1 MISFKDLMEGR
12 VGQKIVK
19 PTADSKLKQQV
30 REPGDLG
37 KVERLKQMHQNK
49 GGAKMTRVPDTAQ
62 RMSSAVSLGADKMA
76 AAKKVL
82 QDVSGVKDEDRKKG
96 SVRTPV
102 DYNDPTQYRRKVKSL
117 SKKMGL
123 RGDEPETDPSEAE
136 FDEGGDPDTPKPKAV
151 PKPPNPPRGW
161 TMTSPKPE
169 HKAYTKQ
176 LKDYEAFKNAGGQ
189 DAPRGRS
196 KEEIEAGME
205 KAQKTGQLAGRD
217 ATTAADQEFDSVIQQ
232 AASPDLLPGVKI
244 GKNTVGSSADMR
256 HAYQGSGVGQKDK
269 KEMDDDYFN
278 QMMGAIIDPDLATQA
293 KGKGAEEDP
302 AMAAL
307 GQRLD
312 LDKTGSIPLIQKG
325 GEGGY
330 NTKVMDPSAR
340 DVEAHSQDGE
350 ELASDKA
357 YMTKEVKQRQKALR
371 KALNGQDSK
380 AVQDL
385 AFKFKD
391 ISDERLDSTINM
403 FGQARGA
410 GGKMELLKRI
420 ERAGGV
426 DGERSTIW
434 AGEDF
439 GDKVPDEAKKDA
451 NGNDLPPGVYDMSK
465 ITDTDLKKNMRANRS
480 REATRTYLKQG
491 GVDAYAEHEGFRSM
505 LDMDL
510 EHIKSLKNG
519 GFDGPDNWV
528 WASSPLNQG
537 RGTEDL
543 GSYVQRSV
551 DSRGVTGPD
560 GGSKLGQT
568 TQGRMQK
575 PREQGQFFD
584 KMFDDNQLLK
594 NRFENDFGELRK
606 GTRGQFK
613 GVFDPAKYDE
623 LSDEQIAAHR
633 KNLKDNYGFSND
645 QAKIQFPDKGVQ
657 SGKAYGNDAKAYDAD
672 ATRNERQ
679 QHQYRKALDDIKKQ
693 KEAGTLP
700 PELRG
705 LSASELK
712 KYVQDQIN
720 DTEERKANDER
731 EAELGKIR
739 AQQPAFDDIGL

>member
-19 PTADSKLKQQV
+19 QTADSKLKQQV
-30 REPGDLG
+30 REPGDVG
-37 KVERLKQMHQNK
+37 KVERLQQMHQNK

-256 HAYQGSGVGQKDK
+256 HAYQGSGVGQKGK

-391 ISDERLDSTINM
+391 ISDERLDSTIDM
-403 FGQARGA
+403 FGQNRGQL
-410 GGKMELLKRI
+410 GKEGKKSALAALEGR
-420 ERAGGV
+420 GGV
-426 DGERSTIW
+426 DGDRSTIW
-434 AGEDF
+434 AGVDF
-439 GDKVPDEAKKDA
+439 SDKVPDEAKKDA
-451 NGNDLPPGVYDMSK
+451 EGKDLPEGVYDMSK
-465 ITDTDLKKNMRANRS
+465 VPDNMKADMKQARA
-480 REATRTYLKQG
+480 REMVRTYLKQG
-491 GVDAYAEHEGFRSM
+491 GVDAYAEHEGFRSIM
-505 LDMDL
+505 DMDL

-551 DSRGVTGPD
+551 DSRGVAGPND
-560 GGSKLGQT
+560 GSKLGQT

-679 QHQYRKALDDIKKQ
+679 QHQYRKAFDDITKQ
-693 KEAGTLP
+693 KDAGTLP

-705 LSASELK
+705 LSAAKLK
-712 KYVQDQIN
+712 DYVQDQIR
-720 DTEERKANDER
+720 DTEARKKNDEDERKRDQ
-731 EAELGKIR
+731 GGDD
-739 AQQPAFDDIGL
+739 PFGDIGL